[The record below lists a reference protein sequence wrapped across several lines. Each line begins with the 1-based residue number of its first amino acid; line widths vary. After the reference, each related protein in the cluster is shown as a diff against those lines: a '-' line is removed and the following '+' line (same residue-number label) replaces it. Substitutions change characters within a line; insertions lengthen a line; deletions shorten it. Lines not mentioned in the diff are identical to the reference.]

1 MTSSSE
7 QFNPFARNRY
17 LQLGPIQLSQQVR
30 SIVVNLFNNIW
41 PKPPLS
47 KFPSCAMLVVQTTI
61 INQHPIT
68 IFNSFLSQ
76 SMLAIKPFLV
86 LLSCFLQLHDSYL
99 NILRPSFKLSN
110 S

>member
-7 QFNPFARNRY
+7 QFNSFACNWN

-41 PKPPLS
+41 PKPPLCE
-47 KFPSCAMLVVQTTI
+47 FPNCAILVVQTTI

-68 IFNSFLSQ
+68 IFNSFRSQ
-76 SMLAIKPFLV
+76 SMLTIKPFLV
-86 LLSCFLQLHDSYL
+86 LLSCLFQLLDSYL
-99 NILRPSFKLSN
+99 NVLRPSFKLSN
-110 S
+110 